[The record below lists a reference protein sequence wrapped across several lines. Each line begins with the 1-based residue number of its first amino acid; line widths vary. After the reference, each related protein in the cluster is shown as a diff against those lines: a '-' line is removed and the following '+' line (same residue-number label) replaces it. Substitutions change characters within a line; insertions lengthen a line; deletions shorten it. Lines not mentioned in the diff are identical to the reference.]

1 MPAQARTWGA
11 DVLIDWVLGT
21 SLGRNVAAAGA
32 LLLAALL
39 VLGGVFRAGGK
50 AKLRKLETEALR
62 DTVTRHERMNDAP
75 ISNGA
80 SDADN
85 RDWLHTFARKH
96 QRR

>member
-1 MPAQARTWGA
+1 MIA
-11 DVLIDWVLGT
+11 WVLGT
-21 SLGRNVAAAGA
+21 SLGRNLAAAGA
-32 LLLAALL
+32 LLLAVLL
-39 VLGGVFRAGGK
+39 VLGGVFRAGGN

-62 DTVTRHERMNDAP
+62 DTLTRHERMNDAP

-85 RDWLHTFARKH
+85 RDWLRTFARKH